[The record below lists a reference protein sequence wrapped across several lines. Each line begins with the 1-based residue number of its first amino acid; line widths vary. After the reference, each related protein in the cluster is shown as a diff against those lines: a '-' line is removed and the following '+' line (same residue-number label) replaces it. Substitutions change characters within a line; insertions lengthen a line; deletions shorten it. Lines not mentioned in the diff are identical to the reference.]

1 VSPRDVDRRPASGRL
16 PLVVGRVRLAR
27 GFALG
32 VLLLVSPARAGRTSH
47 LWLDEAQLVPEGGI
61 ELEQWVWAYGR
72 VPNKIDRPASI
83 WVWWGPVVSMSNHLE
98 LALPLQ
104 LASFPG
110 DLYLHS
116 ISLSARYRFV
126 PREQDEGWQP
136 MLRLTYQQPLDRAA
150 GPPGLEAALVLA
162 VGSLR
167 TVLVTFNAGVFVGMP
182 FLQSNLPGSTSV
194 LGQGGVGVS
203 FPVGR
208 ELRLAAEAYGNLPIT
223 GDTRPNVGQ
232 VYLGPSLAWTRGPFW
247 ITFGCLFGL
256 TSDSSRYYPRVL
268 WGIAL

>member
-1 VSPRDVDRRPASGRL
+1 
-16 PLVVGRVRLAR
+16 VVGSARLAR
-27 GFALG
+27 GFVLG
-32 VLLLVSPARAGRTSH
+32 AMLLVSPARAGRTSH
-47 LWLDEAQLVPEGGI
+47 LWLDEAQMVPEGGI
-61 ELEQWVWAYGR
+61 ELEQWIWAYGR
-72 VPNKIDRPASI
+72 VPSKIDRPASI
-83 WVWWGPVVSMSNHLE
+83 WLWWGPVVAMSNRLE

-104 LASFPG
+104 LVSFPG
-110 DLYLHS
+110 EVYLHS

-150 GPPGLEAALVLA
+150 GPPALEAAFVLA

-167 TVLVTFNAGVFVGMP
+167 TVLVTVNAGVSIGMP
-182 FLQSNLPGSTSV
+182 FLQSNLNGSVSV

-203 FPVGR
+203 LPVGR
-208 ELRLAAEAYGNLPIT
+208 ELRVAAEAYGNLPIT
-223 GDTRPNVGQ
+223 GATRPNVGQ

-256 TSDSSRYYPRVL
+256 TTDSSRYYPRLL